1 MTAAVLRAARGLR
14 WYLREL
20 SGEARWDRYVDHC
33 RRHGH
38 DPISRREFEK
48 RRSDL
53 AETSPRSRC
62 C

>member
-1 MTAAVLRAARGLR
+1 MRTALRSAGRGLR

-20 SGEARWDRYVDHC
+20 SGEAKWDQYVDHC

-38 DPISRREFEK
+38 EPMSRRDFE
-48 RRSDL
+48 RRRADR
-53 AETSPRSRC
+53 AEATPQSRC